1 MNSAFFAESCFEIAW
16 LFRNCLIN
24 FNFSKKWV
32 SRLPKI
38 TFLLMP
44 CPSVKHL
51 KLKKKTN
58 LTFFLDFLS
67 LKLSLWSDSKLWN
80 GCDIHYLDLSPVSRL
95 HARECNHVIS
105 RVVKHVLIAACSVL
119 LLSGAF
125 PSGVLQDQDHKLAS
139 PYTACDPWLN
149 RVKEKQDTVY
159 SQRHSK

>member
-125 PSGVLQDQDHKLAS
+125 PSRGFAGSGPRISFSIHCLWPLTEQGKGKTRYCVL
-139 PYTACDPWLN
+139 T
-149 RVKEKQDTVY
+149 ET
-159 SQRHSK
+159 